1 MMCIY
6 KHYGMVRPC
15 YLFLLW
21 NVLLTCLAFCLTIVM
36 AACFLHLCT
45 CLTCLSVHASSL
57 HPSLSHHHLCYVD
70 VYCVSWLT
78 FFRVCHVFSPVLF
91 VVYVWMYFIL
101 NNFCM
106 FMCLFYYEMLLLSI
120 VCLAFFSKT
129 SKIKI
134 CELNFFKLRQFE
146 YFAMIFNSFMF
157 MSCQITFEKIH
168 QTLSVVS
175 KKP

>member
-1 MMCIY
+1 
-6 KHYGMVRPC
+6 
-15 YLFLLW
+15 
-21 NVLLTCLAFCLTIVM
+21 
-36 AACFLHLCT
+36 
-45 CLTCLSVHASSL
+45 
-57 HPSLSHHHLCYVD
+57 
-70 VYCVSWLT
+70 
-78 FFRVCHVFSPVLF
+78 
-91 VVYVWMYFIL
+91 
-101 NNFCM
+101 M

-146 YFAMIFNSFMF
+146 YFAMIFNSFMS